1 MKTRLLILLLA
12 TVALAACRRAEVTNI
27 ERNPEGGLDVS
38 ASLSEADINAAI
50 ADALAIENPLLRDP
64 QVDLQNGQI
73 VVTGS
78 HEPRNGGETV
88 SGSLTI
94 TLSVE
99 NGALLA
105 QITQADIQGVD
116 LSDERIANINQ
127 RISERLTTRA
137 NRENRA
143 VTVQSVNV
151 TDSAVE
157 VTFNMQP
164 QS

>member
-1 MKTRLLILLLA
+1 MKTRLLILLLVV
-12 TVALAACRRAEVTNI
+12 VALAACRRAEITGV

-50 ADALAIENPLLRDP
+50 ADALAIQNPLLRDP

-78 HEPRNGGETV
+78 HELPSGGETV
-88 SGSLTI
+88 SGSLTF
-94 TLSVE
+94 TLSVN
-99 NGALLA
+99 NGVLLA
-105 QITQADIQGVD
+105 QITDADIQGVD
-116 LSDERIANINQ
+116 LSDERIANFNQ
-127 RISERLTTRA
+127 RISERMTNRA

-157 VTFNMQP
+157 ITFNVQR
-164 QS
+164 Q

>member
-1 MKTRLLILLLA
+1 MKTHVLILLLA
-12 TVALAACRRAEVTNI
+12 VVVLAACRRAEITGV

-38 ASLSEADINAAI
+38 ANLSEADINAAI
-50 ADALAIENPLLRDP
+50 ADALAIQNPLLRDP
-64 QVDLQNGQI
+64 QVDLQNRQI

-78 HEPRNGGETV
+78 HQLPNGGETV
-88 SGSLTI
+88 SGSLTF
-94 TLSVE
+94 TLSVN

-105 QITQADIQGVD
+105 QITDADIQGVD
-116 LSDERIANINQ
+116 LSDERISNFNQ
-127 RISERLTTRA
+127 RISERMTNRA

-157 VTFNMQP
+157 ITFNIQR
-164 QS
+164 Q